1 MSRSVA
7 PITVLVCSCIFA
19 LSACIPRSSP
29 RPETPVATTTT
40 PATTTPSPTPT
51 TSPSP
56 TGVPHS
62 PLEDKPMRGL
72 IVQDL
77 IKDPFSKYGNLSR
90 FRATDPATGEVVA
103 MRIFR
108 SKPAS
113 DSSITSSG
121 ALDCSFNYCYSRD
134 FSYVA
139 AGWYVDGD
147 SGLQGAHV
155 GYVDTDDNITDMSAA
170 VPSLYEGRPYSDYS
184 PTFSADD
191 YFYFKREYD
200 EDDGRRTLYYRL
212 KIGSTQPELL
222 LNIEPSDPS
231 SRYLS
236 LLSGTKLATESGTQ
250 YAEGNDK
257 DHMCWSINASVSR
270 NNECFDYMEGR
281 GIFVYTASGPEL
293 DRSTFSGEYY
303 QERSIY
309 KPYDDARKCKKY
321 GSNKIVLSPDQQ
333 QIAFTMWN
341 EDQTDFA
348 LHILNVDGTGDH
360 TVPVINDGVD
370 GFEPIAWLD

>member
-29 RPETPVATTTT
+29 PPETPVATTTT

-108 SKPAS
+108 NKPAS
-113 DSSITSSG
+113 DNSNTVRQ
-121 ALDCSFNYCYSRD
+121 AADCSFNYCYSRD
-134 FSYVA
+134 FSYVTA
-139 AGWYVDGD
+139 EWYVDGD

-155 GYVDTDDNITDMSAA
+155 GYVDTDDNVTDMSAA
-170 VPSLYEGRPYSDYS
+170 VPSLYEGRPYSDYL

-191 YFYFKREYD
+191 YFYFQREYD
-200 EDDGRRTLYYRL
+200 EDDGKRTLYYRL

-321 GSNKIVLSPDQQ
+321 GGNKIVLSPDQQ

-341 EDQTDFA
+341 EDQTDFG
-348 LHILNVDGTGDH
+348 LRVKMCVRNR
-360 TVPVINDGVD
+360 
-370 GFEPIAWLD
+370 GFSRIDL

>member
-1 MSRSVA
+1 MLP
-7 PITVLVCSCIFA
+7 PI
-19 LSACIPRSSP
+19 
-29 RPETPVATTTT
+29 
-40 PATTTPSPTPT
+40 
-51 TSPSP
+51 
-56 TGVPHS
+56 
-62 PLEDKPMRGL
+62 
-72 IVQDL
+72 
-77 IKDPFSKYGNLSR
+77 
-90 FRATDPATGEVVA
+90 
-103 MRIFR
+103 
-108 SKPAS
+108 
-113 DSSITSSG
+113 
-121 ALDCSFNYCYSRD
+121 
-134 FSYVA
+134 
-139 AGWYVDGD
+139 
-147 SGLQGAHV
+147 
-155 GYVDTDDNITDMSAA
+155 DTA
-170 VPSLYEGRPYSDYS
+170 
-184 PTFSADD
+184 
-191 YFYFKREYD
+191 
-200 EDDGRRTLYYRL
+200 
-212 KIGSTQPELL
+212 
-222 LNIEPSDPS
+222 IEPSDPS

-321 GSNKIVLSPDQQ
+321 GGNKIVLSPDQQ

>member
-1 MSRSVA
+1 
-7 PITVLVCSCIFA
+7 
-19 LSACIPRSSP
+19 
-29 RPETPVATTTT
+29 
-40 PATTTPSPTPT
+40 
-51 TSPSP
+51 
-56 TGVPHS
+56 
-62 PLEDKPMRGL
+62 MRGL

-108 SKPAS
+108 NKPAS

-134 FSYVA
+134 FSYVTA
-139 AGWYVDGD
+139 EWYVDGD

-155 GYVDTDDNITDMSAA
+155 GYVDTDDNITDISAA

-200 EDDGRRTLYYRL
+200 EDDGKRTLYYRL

-231 SRYLS
+231 CRYLS

-257 DHMCWSINASVSR
+257 DHMCWSINASVSK

-321 GSNKIVLSPDQQ
+321 GSNKIVLSPDNQ